1 MIELLS
7 NLSAIGHEGTK
18 MVLSWENSLL
28 GILKKIRIVP
38 KRLRQQAVF
47 ALIST
52 EQEDGRYYLLQWN
65 PKWNC
70 YNFIGGKVDNDS
82 GDNNDFARAIRRE
95 IAEEI
100 GIGNLG
106 EIFEEREVEQIKLWQ
121 FSKREKRYK
130 AYRFSVFRIHLFPDL
145 PVDRQKMKRA
155 LRWLSTKHNNIYVSD
170 EEIRLLMTKCGKP
183 ISKTVRRILMK
194 LGEI

>member
-1 MIELLS
+1 
-7 NLSAIGHEGTK
+7 
-18 MVLSWENSLL
+18 MVISWENSFVSW
-28 GILKKIRIVP
+28 LKKIKMLPIQLTQR
-38 KRLRQQAVF
+38 AVF
-47 ALIST
+47 ALITT

-106 EIFEEREVEQIKLWQ
+106 EVFEEREIEQINLWQ
-121 FSKREKRYK
+121 FSKRER
-130 AYRFSVFRIHLFPDL
+130 RFKSYCFSIFRIQLFPDL

-155 LRWLSTKHNNIYVSD
+155 LRWLSTKHNNIYVSS
-170 EEIRLLMTKCGKP
+170 EEIRLLQTKCGKP
-183 ISKTVRRILMK
+183 ISRTVQRVLVK
-194 LGEI
+194 LGEL

>member
-1 MIELLS
+1 
-7 NLSAIGHEGTK
+7 
-18 MVLSWENSLL
+18 MVLSWENSLMFFFKR
-28 GILKKIRIVP
+28 IKIIP
-38 KRLRQQAVF
+38 QRLTQQAVF
-47 ALIST
+47 ALFTI
-52 EQEDGRYYLLQWN
+52 EQGDGRYYLLQWN

-82 GDNNDFARAIRRE
+82 GDNDDFGRAIRRE

-106 EIFEEREVEQIKLWQ
+106 EIFSEQEIEQIKLWQ
-121 FSKREKRYK
+121 FSKREKRFKSYQ
-130 AYRFSVFRIHLFPDL
+130 FTLFRIQLFPDL

-155 LRWLSTKHNNIYVSD
+155 LRWLSTKHNNIYVSN
-170 EEIRLLMTKCGKP
+170 EEIRLLKTKCGKP
-183 ISKTVRRILMK
+183 ISKTVRRILIR